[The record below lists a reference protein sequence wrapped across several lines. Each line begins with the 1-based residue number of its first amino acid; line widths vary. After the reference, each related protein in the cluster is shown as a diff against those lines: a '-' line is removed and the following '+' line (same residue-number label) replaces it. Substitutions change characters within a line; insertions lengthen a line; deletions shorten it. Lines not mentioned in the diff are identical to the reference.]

1 MYVEDDDGL
10 VFSFKIFYDIGFMTR
25 DSLNVFGKFIN
36 RMAGKLG
43 VDMSSS
49 EIDDIQLAVDG
60 VVDRRNVQDFGQKI
74 NQK

>member
-25 DSLNVFGKFIN
+25 DCFNVFGKFIN